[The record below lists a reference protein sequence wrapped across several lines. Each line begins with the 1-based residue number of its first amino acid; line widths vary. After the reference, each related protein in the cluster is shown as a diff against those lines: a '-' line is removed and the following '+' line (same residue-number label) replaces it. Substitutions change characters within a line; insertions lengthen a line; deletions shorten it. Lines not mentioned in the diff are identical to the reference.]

1 MARPCT
7 VCSHPDRETI
17 NQELIAG
24 TSYRNVGKQFGVG
37 VSAVFRH
44 RRDHLTELLA
54 NALEAR
60 GAREL
65 HHGDE
70 LLNQLQ
76 GLTTE
81 ALSILNDSRG
91 SGDNRTALV
100 AISEL
105 RRNIEL
111 TARLT
116 GELIEKH
123 AHLHAAA
130 GLTPE
135 AQQQLTDAVN
145 VMREYKA
152 QLPPPGS
159 IKSDIHLLEGAAA
172 LPGVVTTI
180 EEATGSRGRRSASH

>member
-65 HHGDE
+65 DHGDE

-76 GLTTE
+76 SLTTE
-81 ALSILNDSRG
+81 ALSILNDARG

-100 AISEL
+100 AIGKL
-105 RRNIEL
+105 RRNVEL
-111 TARLT
+111 TAKLT
-116 GELIEKH
+116 GELVERH
-123 AHLHAAA
+123 AHLHAG
-130 GLTPE
+130 GLSLE
-135 AQQQLTDAVN
+135 ARQQLAEAVD
-145 VMREYKA
+145 VMRDYKA
-152 QLPPPGS
+152 QLPAPGS
-159 IKSDIHLLEGAAA
+159 IRADVHLLSGEAA
-172 LPGVVTTI
+172 LPTVTTF
-180 EEATGSRGRRSASH
+180 EEMS

>member
-1 MARPCT
+1 M
-7 VCSHPDRETI
+7 
-17 NQELIAG
+17 
-24 TSYRNVGKQFGVG
+24 
-37 VSAVFRH
+37 
-44 RRDHLTELLA
+44 A

-65 HHGDE
+65 DHGDE

-111 TARLT
+111 TAKLT
-116 GELIEKH
+116 GELVERH
-123 AHLHAAA
+123 AHLHAG
-130 GLTPE
+130 GLSLE
-135 AQQQLTDAVN
+135 ARQQLADAVE
-145 VMREYKA
+145 VMRDYKG
-152 QLPPPGS
+152 QLPAPGS
-159 IKSDIHLLEGAAA
+159 IREDVHLLSGEAA
-172 LPGVVTTI
+172 LPRTI
-180 EEATGSRGRRSASH
+180 INVDSREALP